1 MLRKITGI
9 ALVGAFALGAGADVV
24 TNVWI
29 NPAGGNWSDPANW
42 QDGAVAYSETVAD
55 FRQLASGST
64 VTISNNIF
72 VSGLLFAGG
81 ADDVWTIAPD
91 PSGSYSRLRTRTK
104 SIMHSSR
111 G

>member
-9 ALVGAFALGAGADVV
+9 ALVCALALGASADIV

-64 VTISNNIF
+64 VLSSEQPTAIR
-72 VSGLLFAGG
+72 A
-81 ADDVWTIAPD
+81 A
-91 PSGSYSRLRTRTK
+91 RTRQK
-104 SIMHSSR
+104 IYFSFIIGLSFSV
-111 G
+111 